1 MVKNVKVIASDT
13 NETLMVTDMT
23 NLDQAYKF
31 ASEMDELGICVEVL
45 APTITETLS
54 ETLGLS
60 IDDKYH
66 YEKSVT
72 DELEDHDGSCCVKED
87 D

>member
-13 NETLMVTDMT
+13 NEILLETDIES
-23 NLDQAYKF
+23 LDDAYKF
-31 ASEMDELGICVEVL
+31 ASQMDEIGIQVEVL

-54 ETLGLS
+54 DTLGLS

-66 YEKSVT
+66 YEKSVD
-72 DELEDHDGSCCVKED
+72 DEISEHDGSCCVKSD
-87 D
+87 T